1 MLIALPGEEGR
12 EHTADR
18 GLGHLCE
25 QAVGGEAPHPSSRLV
40 VSGVFEKDMQ
50 KESHPDFP

>member
-12 EHTADR
+12 EHAADR